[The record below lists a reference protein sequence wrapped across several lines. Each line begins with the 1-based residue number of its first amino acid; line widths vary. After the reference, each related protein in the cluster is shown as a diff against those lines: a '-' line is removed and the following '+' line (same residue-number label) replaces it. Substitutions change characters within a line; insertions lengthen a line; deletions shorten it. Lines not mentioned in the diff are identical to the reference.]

1 MQLSHRSWRLVQCNT
16 HHLLKALYCPANSVH
31 YKEPIKVLL
40 PWATQVKL
48 ALLIEA
54 KLVAL
59 VLFFCRLAEALKP
72 GNAAYIQKCAN
83 WLLTMSEAVLSAYTH
98 AMNSC
103 QAAGPLAALKLDYER
118 ARNGYL
124 HRLLDIAADLGE
136 VWLGVP
142 LA

>member
-1 MQLSHRSWRLVQCNT
+1 MLLSWSTQVQ
-16 HHLLKALYCPANSVH
+16 S
-31 YKEPIKVLL
+31 VLL
-40 PWATQVKL
+40 IQ
-48 ALLIEA
+48 A

-59 VLFFCRLAEALKP
+59 VPFFCRLAEALKP
-72 GNAAYIQKCAN
+72 GNTPYIQKCAN
-83 WLLTMSEAVLSAYTH
+83 WLLMMCEAVLSAYTH

-103 QAAGPLAALKLDYER
+103 QAAGPLLALKQDYER

-142 LA
+142 CAEGLMPGVQMWC